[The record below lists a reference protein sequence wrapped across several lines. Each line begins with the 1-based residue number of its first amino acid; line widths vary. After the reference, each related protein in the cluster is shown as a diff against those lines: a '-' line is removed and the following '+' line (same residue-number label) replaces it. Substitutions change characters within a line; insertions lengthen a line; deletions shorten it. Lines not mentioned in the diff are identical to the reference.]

1 MSSDSNLAAQVRGLG
16 KMFQI
21 YSRPED
27 RLKQLLFGKRRK
39 FYREFWALRDVDL
52 EVHRGETVGIIGR
65 NGSGKSTLLQMI
77 CGTLTPTCGE
87 LDVRGRV
94 AALLELGTGFNPEF
108 TGRENVFL
116 NGAILGLDRRD
127 MERRFD
133 AVCAFADIGQ
143 FLERPVKTYS
153 SGMYARLAFAVAIS
167 VDPDLLIID
176 EALSVGDEA
185 FQRKCFARIEQ
196 IRDSGAG
203 VLFVSHSAGNVI
215 ELCDRAVLLDQGQR
229 LLTGK
234 PKMVVGQYQKLAYAP
249 FDQRAAIRQAILD
262 MDKGTASPAPAAA
275 TDATA
280 ANAAAAKPDAE
291 KDFAFY
297 DPSLQPASTTHYVSQ
312 GAEIVDLM
320 LLDSAGR
327 KVNVLRSNVE
337 YVYAYTANFTAPAF
351 GVRFGMFVKSITGV
365 EIGGLMSHQLGQG
378 IDCVEAGS
386 KIAVR
391 IRLRAALAPG
401 VYFLNAGIVGLV
413 QGQETYLHRILD
425 ALMFRVVG
433 DSPPLVSGYVD
444 FSAVPSKSN
453 VELVHY
459 SAKQEAAEL
468 AGSGEGRAGRS

>member
-1 MSSDSNLAAQVRGLG
+1 MSSDSNVAVQVRGLG
-16 KMFQI
+16 KAFQI

-77 CGTLTPTCGE
+77 CGTLTPTCGD

-133 AVCAFADIGQ
+133 AVSAFADIGQ
-143 FLERPVKTYS
+143 FLEQPVKTYS

-167 VDPDLLIID
+167 VDPDILIID

-185 FQRKCFARIEQ
+185 FQRKCFGRIEQ
-196 IRDSGAG
+196 IRDAGAA

-215 ELCDRAVLLDQGQR
+215 ELCDRAMLLDQGQR

-234 PKMVVGQYQKLAYAP
+234 PKIVVGQYQKLAYAP
-249 FDQRAAIRQAILD
+249 ADRRAVIRQAIVD
-262 MDKGTASPAPAAA
+262 MDKGTTPPAPAAA
-275 TDATA
+275 DATA
-280 ANAAAAKPDAE
+280 ANAAPAKPDTE
-291 KDFAFY
+291 TEPAFY
-297 DPSLQPASTTHYVSQ
+297 DPSLQPASTTHYVTQ
-312 GAEIVDLM
+312 GAEIVDPM

-337 YVYAYTANFTAPAF
+337 YVYAYTVNFTAQAF

-378 IDCVEAGS
+378 IDCVEAGT

-401 VYFLNAGIVGLV
+401 VYFLNAGLVGLV
-413 QGQETYLHRILD
+413 DGQETYLHRILD
-425 ALMFRVVG
+425 AVMFRVVG

-459 SAKQEAAEL
+459 SAEQGAAEF
-468 AGSGEGRAGRS
+468 AASGEGQAGRS